1 MSASAGGESVR
12 SGETRHSGDGRWVIA
27 CLLPA
32 PAGARKGVVQIVNK
46 AGQAGSWTPVSPATG
61 KQRRSINAEIRHE
74 RNLGRQSGPA
84 APLELPDV
92 GLRRRFPFPH
102 PIAGGDVRSRPAST
116 PP

>member
-32 PAGARKGVVQIVNK
+32 PAGERKGVVQIVNK

-74 RNLGRQSGPA
+74 RSLRRQSGHA
-84 APLELPDV
+84 ALLTRPDV
-92 GLRRRFPFPH
+92 GHRRLFPFLADIRCVLFRADPV
-102 PIAGGDVRSRPAST
+102 PT
-116 PP
+116 P